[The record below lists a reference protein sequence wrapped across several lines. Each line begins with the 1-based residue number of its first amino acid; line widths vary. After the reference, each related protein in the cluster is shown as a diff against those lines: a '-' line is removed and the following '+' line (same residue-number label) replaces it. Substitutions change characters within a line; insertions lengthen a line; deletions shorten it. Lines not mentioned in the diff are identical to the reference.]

1 MKILPSL
8 ANESLDAVGAIT
20 SAITTQFPS
29 MLKIIM
35 VRGRDDTLYLYVC
48 KYKDLYTN
56 KHTYICSILCPYTSN
71 CLVY

>member
-1 MKILPSL
+1 MKILPSP
-8 ANESLDAVGAIT
+8 ANESLDAV
-20 SAITTQFPS
+20 TTQFPS

-56 KHTYICSILCPYTSN
+56 KHTYICRILCPYTSN